1 MPQMGTTILVG
12 QQMFARILN
21 KARHP
26 LRSVGKDR
34 RGNVLVLTAAALPVM
49 IGGAGLGVDVTQWYL
64 WQRELQMS
72 VDTAALA
79 GAYSK
84 VPGKD
89 YNVSAHAALTANKQD
104 LDYPGK
110 PNVKGGR
117 QEDT

>member
-49 IGGAGLGVDVTQWYL
+49 IGGAGLGVDVTQ
-64 WQRELQMS
+64 RSEEHTSELQSLMRIS
-72 VDTAALA
+72 YAVFCWQKKKQNPNIDD
-79 GAYSK
+79 K
-84 VPGKD
+84 VTLHK
-89 YNVSAHAALTANKQD
+89 LCIFK
-104 LDYPGK
+104 
-110 PNVKGGR
+110 
-117 QEDT
+117 